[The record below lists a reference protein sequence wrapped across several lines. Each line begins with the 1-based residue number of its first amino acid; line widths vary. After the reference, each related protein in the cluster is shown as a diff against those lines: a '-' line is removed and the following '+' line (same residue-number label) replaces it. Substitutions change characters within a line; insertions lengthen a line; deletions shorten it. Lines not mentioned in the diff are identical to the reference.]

1 MANILFSKIHFYITG
16 GNLFERLS
24 EPQYQLT
31 EEKCKIFLRQI
42 LSGVAFLHIIHM
54 NITPYNIIF
63 HNKVS
68 FPWNTCRYETN
79 YYYETNSIFFQN
91 SDDGLKIIDFGHS
104 LQLPADTATVKLSRM
119 QGTLE
124 YLSPE
129 VLRCDQ
135 VRRPGRYI
143 LSTIHIEI
151 HLQILYI

>member
-1 MANILFSKIHFYITG
+1 M
-16 GNLFERLS
+16 FERLS

-42 LSGVAFLHIIHM
+42 LSGVAFLHQENIIHM

-63 HNKVS
+63 HNKVC
-68 FPWNTCRYETN
+68 FPWNTCR
-79 YYYETNSIFFQN
+79 YETNSIFFQN

-104 LQLPADTATVKLSRM
+104 LQLPVDTATVKLSRM

-135 VRRPGRYI
+135 VRRPY
-143 LSTIHIEI
+143 TENIEI
-151 HLQILYI
+151 HL

>member
-1 MANILFSKIHFYITG
+1 M
-16 GNLFERLS
+16 FERLS

-42 LSGVAFLHIIHM
+42 LSGVAFLHQENIIHM

-68 FPWNTCRYETN
+68 FPWNTWRYETN
-79 YYYETNSIFFQN
+79 YQENSIFFQN

-104 LQLPADTATVKLSRM
+104 LQLPADTGTVKLSRM

-143 LSTIHIEI
+143 F
-151 HLQILYI
+151 

>member
-1 MANILFSKIHFYITG
+1 M
-16 GNLFERLS
+16 FERLS

-31 EEKCKIFLRQI
+31 EGKCNIFLRQI
-42 LSGVAFLHIIHM
+42 LSGVAFLHQENIIHM

-68 FPWNTCRYETN
+68 FSLNSCNNEIN
-79 YYYETNSIFFQN
+79 YYETNSIFFQN
-91 SDDGLKIIDFGHS
+91 SDEGLKIIDFGHS
-104 LQLPADTATVKLSRM
+104 LQLPADTGTVKLSRM

-135 VRRPGRYI
+135 VWRPGARAV
-143 LSTIHIEI
+143 EVV
-151 HLQILYI
+151 

>member
-1 MANILFSKIHFYITG
+1 M
-16 GNLFERLS
+16 FERLS

-42 LSGVAFLHIIHM
+42 LSGVAFLHQENIIHM

-68 FPWNTCRYETN
+68 IPWNTWRYETN
-79 YYYETNSIFFQN
+79 YQENSIFFQN

-104 LQLPADTATVKLSRM
+104 LQLPVDTATVKLSRM

-135 VRRPGRYI
+135 VRRPGRFI
-143 LSTIHIEI
+143 LSTIIHIEI
-151 HLQILYI
+151 HLQILYIKLKLNLTALK

>member
-1 MANILFSKIHFYITG
+1 M
-16 GNLFERLS
+16 FERLS

-42 LSGVAFLHIIHM
+42 LSGVAFLHQENIIHM

-79 YYYETNSIFFQN
+79 SIFFQN

-104 LQLPADTATVKLSRM
+104 LQLPVDTATVKLSRM

-143 LSTIHIEI
+143 FRPYTENIEI
-151 HLQILYI
+151 HLRILYI

>member
-42 LSGVAFLHIIHM
+42 LSGVAFLHQENIIHM

-79 YYYETNSIFFQN
+79 SIFFQN

-104 LQLPADTATVKLSRM
+104 LQLPVDTATVKLSRM

-135 VRRPGRYI
+135 VRRPY
-143 LSTIHIEI
+143 TENIEI
-151 HLQILYI
+151 HL